1 MNNWINE
8 LNEQALDY
16 AAMELATVNRYGGNA
31 EFNRLYRDKFA
42 ELIIRECCF
51 QINSVTTGDYHRDE
65 WDDGYD
71 AGLTQAVETIEEHF
85 GVKYE
90 QVVDSYS

>member
-1 MNNWINE
+1 MNERVPE
-8 LNEQALDY
+8 LSEQALNY
-16 AAMELATVNRYGGNA
+16 AAMELATVNTGGNA

-51 QINSVTTGDYHRDE
+51 QIDSVTTGDYHRDE

-71 AGLTQAVETIEEHF
+71 AGLTQAVETIKEHF

-90 QVVDSYS
+90 